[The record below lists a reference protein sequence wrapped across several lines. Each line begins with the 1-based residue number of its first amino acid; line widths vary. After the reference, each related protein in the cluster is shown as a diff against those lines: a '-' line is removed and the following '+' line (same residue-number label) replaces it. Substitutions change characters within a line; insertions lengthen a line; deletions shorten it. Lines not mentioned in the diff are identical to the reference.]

1 MTTDIREG
9 EPYILRDGSLV
20 AIRPVRPED
29 AALLTDGF
37 ARLSAR
43 SRQSRFFTG
52 KQRLSEAE
60 VRYLTN
66 VDHRDH
72 EALGAVSR
80 GGRGVGVARYI
91 RDPGDTASAEVAVTV
106 VDEWQGRGLG
116 SKLLALLSNRA
127 RATGISRFTAVTAAG
142 NTASKTLI
150 VHAGG
155 TLVSRRGPHWD
166 YEIPLEPLRD
176 EGLTAWLRSFEIRI
190 ERPDRNVD
198 SVGWPR

>member
-1 MTTDIREG
+1 MPTDIREG
-9 EPYILRDGSLV
+9 EPYILRDGSWV

-29 AALLTDGF
+29 GPLLTDGF

-43 SRQSRFFTG
+43 SRRSRFFTG
-52 KQRLSEAE
+52 KVRLSEAE

-66 VDHRDH
+66 IDHHDH

-80 GGRGVGVARYI
+80 DGRGVGVARYI
-91 RDPGDTASAEVAVTV
+91 RDRDETASAEVAVTV

-116 SKLLALLSNRA
+116 GKLLALLSNRA
-127 RATGISRFTAVTAAG
+127 AVTAAD

-155 TLVSRRGPHWD
+155 MCVSGRGPHWE

-176 EGLTAWLRSFEIRI
+176 ESLMAWLRDFEIRI
-190 ERPDRNVD
+190 DRPAGNAN
-198 SVGWPR
+198 SVGWSR